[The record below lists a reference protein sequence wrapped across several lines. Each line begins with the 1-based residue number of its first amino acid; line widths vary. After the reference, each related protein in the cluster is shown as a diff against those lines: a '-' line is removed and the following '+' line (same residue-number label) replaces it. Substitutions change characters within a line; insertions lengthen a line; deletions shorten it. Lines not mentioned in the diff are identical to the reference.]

1 MLSPCCGSRGTV
13 GPRAKE
19 LPVAAGAEPV
29 GLGVEGALASS
40 APPLAA
46 PETEEHHG
54 ADQCARCRECGHDC
68 LPSRASP
75 RINS

>member
-29 GLGVEGALASS
+29 GLGVEGAFASLT
-40 APPLAA
+40 PPPAA
-46 PETEEHHG
+46 PDAEQHRG
-54 ADQCARCRECGHDC
+54 ADQRTRCT
-68 LPSRASP
+68 
-75 RINS
+75 